1 MTSITPTI
9 RRRTNRRS
17 LRRRDGLIK
26 YAHNNTS
33 QNGEDGIIDRLFNVL
48 LPPPSSSTSTK
59 KRYCVDVG
67 AWDGIHLS
75 NTYSL
80 LVGNTMSNDVDEDG
94 ATTTTNSDW
103 SGVLIEANAQRYQ
116 ELKKLHDPLNNIC
129 ICAEVSSAAK
139 SSNLLVSI
147 LQRDAP
153 HIPNDFDL
161 LSIDID
167 GMDYWLLANIL
178 GVSVS
183 STDGI
188 VNNDHDTTYRKSQ
201 RTSNYRPKVIC
212 IEFNPTMPIDLIYIQ
227 PCDDNI
233 RHGSSLSALVELA
246 NAANYTLIETTL
258 FNAFFVTNELYE
270 QYLMK
275 EIPDTSIETLHE
287 VTMGSELYQ
296 LYDGTLCL
304 WGCKKLLWHR
314 VPINE
319 EKIQMLAPENRLFPF
334 APSIVE
340 QQSSH
345 QCVGKGRLNHQTQ
358 YRSSQ
363 LECFQKTREMA
374 VDMSPYCNEKFAT
387 IDMKRECSAKLNA
400 TLHQDGFAYVRGLGI
415 PNNICN
421 NALCAARSFL
431 HDADESVRR
440 SCLTTDRA
448 RRGYSPMST
457 ENFASL
463 IGEHGPND
471 LVKKYRIG
479 PSMNEENESDTI
491 LPHHPTKSSLHQ
503 PNVWPTATS
512 WDANAF
518 TFKSAIEEYFNAI
531 CYAANCVLRAICDEI
546 NNSNKNISIVES
558 MKTLS
563 ELMDADDSTGNDK
576 KSTNHTSI
584 LTLLGY
590 QPGSRHKK
598 GSKAYMRPLVA
609 AHTDVG
615 VITLLLFDNG
625 TCAELERA
633 ANAPNNANID
643 DTIEWLDMSLPPLND
658 DNDPIFVVNVGDC
671 LSDVSGG
678 MLRSTLHRVMPRP
691 CPLPSSQDT
700 LLDDKVVRTCL
711 ALFVGLDSS
720 ALLTLPSGEVLSY
733 EEWRRQR
740 IARAQAVM
748 KCNV

>member
-1 MTSITPTI
+1 
-9 RRRTNRRS
+9 
-17 LRRRDGLIK
+17 
-26 YAHNNTS
+26 
-33 QNGEDGIIDRLFNVL
+33 
-48 LPPPSSSTSTK
+48 
-59 KRYCVDVG
+59 
-67 AWDGIHLS
+67 
-75 NTYSL
+75 
-80 LVGNTMSNDVDEDG
+80 
-94 ATTTTNSDW
+94 
-103 SGVLIEANAQRYQ
+103 
-116 ELKKLHDPLNNIC
+116 
-129 ICAEVSSAAK
+129 
-139 SSNLLVSI
+139 
-147 LQRDAP
+147 
-153 HIPNDFDL
+153 
-161 LSIDID
+161 
-167 GMDYWLLANIL
+167 
-178 GVSVS
+178 
-183 STDGI
+183 
-188 VNNDHDTTYRKSQ
+188 
-201 RTSNYRPKVIC
+201 
-212 IEFNPTMPIDLIYIQ
+212 
-227 PCDDNI
+227 
-233 RHGSSLSALVELA
+233 
-246 NAANYTLIETTL
+246 
-258 FNAFFVTNELYE
+258 
-270 QYLMK
+270 
-275 EIPDTSIETLHE
+275 
-287 VTMGSELYQ
+287 MGSELYQ

-314 VPINE
+314 VPIDE

-363 LECFQKTREMA
+363 LESFRKTREMA
-374 VDMSPYCNEKFAT
+374 VDMSPYCNDKFAT
-387 IDMKRECSAKLNA
+387 IDMKRECSTKLNA

-463 IGEHGPND
+463 IGGHGPND

-479 PSMNEENESDTI
+479 PSMMSCDEKNESATT
-491 LPHHPTKSSLHQ
+491 LPQHLTMSSLHQ
-503 PNVWPTATS
+503 PNVWPTAKR
-512 WDANAF
+512 WDDANAF
-518 TFKSAIEEYFNAI
+518 NFKSAIEEYFRAI
-531 CYAANCVLRAICDEI
+531 CYAANCVLRAICDAI
-546 NNSNKNISIVES
+546 NYSNKNISIVES

-576 KSTNHTSI
+576 KPTNHTSI

-633 ANAPNNANID
+633 ANAPNNH
-643 DTIEWLDMSLPPLND
+643 TIEWLDVSLPPLND

-691 CPLPSSQDT
+691 CPLPSSQDTFT

>member
-9 RRRTNRRS
+9 RRRTNRLS
-17 LRRRDGLIK
+17 LRRRDGLMK

-33 QNGEDGIIDRLFNVL
+33 QNGEDGIIYRLFNVL
-48 LPPPSSSTSTK
+48 LPSPLSKS
-59 KRYCVDVG
+59 RYCVDVG
-67 AWDGIHLS
+67 AWDGVHLS
-75 NTYSL
+75 NTHSL
-80 LVGNTMSNDVDEDG
+80 LVGNTSNAVNEDG
-94 ATTTTNSDW
+94 VTAITNNTW
-103 SGVLIEANAQRYQ
+103 NGVLIEANAQRFQ

-129 ICAEVSSAAK
+129 ICAEVSSAAN
-139 SSNLLVSI
+139 SSNSLVSI

-153 HIPNDFDL
+153 HMPNDFDF
-161 LSIDID
+161 LSIDVD
-167 GMDYWLLANIL
+167 GMDYWLLANLFGIA
-178 GVSVS
+178 VS

-188 VNNDHDTTYRKSQ
+188 VDDNDDTTDIQSKRE
-201 RTSNYRPKVIC
+201 NCYRPKVIC
-212 IEFNPTMPIDLIYIQ
+212 IEFNPTMPIDIIYIQ
-227 PCDDNI
+227 PCADNI

-258 FNAFFVTNELYE
+258 YNAFFVTNELYE

-314 VPINE
+314 IPINE
-319 EKIQMLAPENRLFPF
+319 EKIQMLAPEDRVFPF

-345 QCVGKGRLNHQTQ
+345 QCVGKGRLKHQTQ
-358 YRSSQ
+358 NKGSQ
-363 LECFQKTREMA
+363 LECFRKIRETA
-374 VDMSPYCNEKFAT
+374 VDMSPYCNTFAT
-387 IDMKRECSAKLNA
+387 IDMKRECSTKLNA
-400 TLHQDGFAYVRGLGI
+400 TIHQDGFAFLRGLGI
-415 PNNICN
+415 PNNVCN

-431 HDADESVRR
+431 HEANESVRR

-448 RRGYSPMST
+448 RRGYSPLCT

-463 IGEHGPND
+463 MGEHGPND

-479 PSMNEENESDTI
+479 PSMMSCDENNEGGTTLSQ
-491 LPHHPTKSSLHQ
+491 HPTMSSLHQ
-503 PNVWPTATS
+503 PNVWPAN
-512 WDANAF
+512 DAN
-518 TFKSAIEEYFNAI
+518 FKSAIEEYFNAI
-531 CYAANCVLRAICDEI
+531 CHAANCVLRAICDEI
-546 NNSNKNISIVES
+546 IDSNQNISIVES

-563 ELMDADDSTGNDK
+563 ELMYEDDRTNGD

-598 GSKAYMRPLVA
+598 GSKAYMRPLVS

-615 VITLLLFDNG
+615 VITVLLFDNG
-625 TCAELERA
+625 SCATLERA
-633 ANAPNNANID
+633 ANAPNNANTD
-643 DTIEWLDMSLPPLND
+643 NTIEWLDVTLPTLKD

-691 CPLPSSQDT
+691 CHLSSSHDT
-700 LLDDKVVRTCL
+700 LLDDKVARTCL
-711 ALFVGLDSS
+711 ALFVGLDPS

-733 EEWRRQR
+733 EEWRRRR

-748 KCNV
+748 KCNN

>member
-1 MTSITPTI
+1 
-9 RRRTNRRS
+9 
-17 LRRRDGLIK
+17 
-26 YAHNNTS
+26 
-33 QNGEDGIIDRLFNVL
+33 
-48 LPPPSSSTSTK
+48 
-59 KRYCVDVG
+59 
-67 AWDGIHLS
+67 
-75 NTYSL
+75 
-80 LVGNTMSNDVDEDG
+80 
-94 ATTTTNSDW
+94 
-103 SGVLIEANAQRYQ
+103 
-116 ELKKLHDPLNNIC
+116 
-129 ICAEVSSAAK
+129 
-139 SSNLLVSI
+139 
-147 LQRDAP
+147 
-153 HIPNDFDL
+153 
-161 LSIDID
+161 
-167 GMDYWLLANIL
+167 
-178 GVSVS
+178 
-183 STDGI
+183 
-188 VNNDHDTTYRKSQ
+188 
-201 RTSNYRPKVIC
+201 
-212 IEFNPTMPIDLIYIQ
+212 MPIDLIYIQ

-345 QCVGKGRLNHQTQ
+345 QCVGKGRLKHQTQ

-363 LECFQKTREMA
+363 LECFRKIRDTA
-374 VDMSPYCNEKFAT
+374 VDMSSYCNDKFAT
-387 IDMKRECSAKLNA
+387 IDMKRECSTKLNA

-431 HDADESVRR
+431 HEANESVRR

-479 PSMNEENESDTI
+479 PPMMSCDEKLESDTT
-491 LPHHPTKSSLHQ
+491 LPQHPMMSSLHQ
-503 PNVWPTATS
+503 PNVWPTAKS
-512 WDANAF
+512 WDDAHAF
-518 TFKSAIEEYFNAI
+518 NFKFAIEEYFNAI
-531 CYAANCVLRAICDEI
+531 CYAAKCVLRAICDEI
-546 NNSNKNISIVES
+546 INSNQKISIVES

-563 ELMDADDSTGNDK
+563 ELMDDDDSTGNDK

-615 VITLLLFDNG
+615 VITILLFDNG
-625 TCAELERA
+625 TCAALERA

-643 DTIEWLDMSLPPLND
+643 DTIEWLDVSLPPLND

-671 LSDVSGG
+671 LSDVSGL
-678 MLRSTLHRVMPRP
+678 MLRSTLHRVLPRP